1 MGADEIYSQYRQKFR
16 ACGGQKPARNLITP
30 PLQST
35 PVTSQ
40 EAVDTPGFRPCF
52 HEESMGVTGGFL
64 YFGGGSHCFST
75 YRAVYLDVSR
85 LYPILIYPD
94 SKLSDLPKGAGG
106 DLYPILIP

>member
-40 EAVDTPGFRPCF
+40 EAVNTPGFRPCF

-64 YFGGGSHCFST
+64 YFGGGFPLF
-75 YRAVYLDVSR
+75 LDVSSLR
-85 LYPILIYPD
+85 IVRCILMCPVCT
-94 SKLSDLPKGAGG
+94 LSS
-106 DLYPILIP
+106 YTLIQN